1 MHVSVFSSKHRLK
14 EHRNSLNTQTFTE
27 KSFRQAFDVKE
38 SERLKGSVDIRFD
51 VIHSLST

>member
-27 KSFRQAFDVKE
+27 ESFRQAFDVKE
-38 SERLKGSVDIRFD
+38 SERLKRSVDIRFD
-51 VIHSLST
+51 LIHS